1 MPKKVG
7 IVGGGITGLATALE
21 LVKKGY
27 AVSVFEGEKIG
38 GLASS
43 FKTKKGEFLEE
54 TYHHMFKTDLELISL
69 LEELGLKYEF
79 RKATMGFYWN
89 NKVFDFGTES
99 SLLFFP
105 GLNFIDKIRFGLC
118 ILYLRFEND
127 WRKLEEIKAAD
138 WLRKVCGENVFNTIW
153 LPLLRTKFGS
163 KAEKVSMS
171 WIWGRINLRAKSRGI
186 NKELLGYI
194 DGSMQKLFEKLV
206 SVLKEKGVEI
216 TKSKIMS
223 IKRRNGKFFLDA
235 FGGFDSIVFTVPF
248 PIFLNITKSFRLD
261 SYAKKILGVDY
272 LGVQCMTFES
282 EKPLSSIYWLNLGT
296 NELPFGGIIEHTNF
310 IPKERYGTHLF
321 YLFNYCSWDDKIFN
335 DSEQTVEKKYLD
347 GLKKVFPEA
356 DLSSIKKINFFR
368 NRFATP
374 IYAVNHSKKIPPM
387 ETPVKGVFV
396 SNTAYIYPFDRSLN
410 YSIELAKK
418 TAEKVGSFLEHC

>member
-54 TYHHMFKTDLELISL
+54 TYHNMFKTDLELISL

-127 WRKLEEIKAAD
+127 WRKLEEIKAAY

-153 LPLLRTKFGS
+153 LPL
-163 KAEKVSMS
+163 
-171 WIWGRINLRAKSRGI
+171 
-186 NKELLGYI
+186 
-194 DGSMQKLFEKLV
+194 
-206 SVLKEKGVEI
+206 
-216 TKSKIMS
+216 
-223 IKRRNGKFFLDA
+223 
-235 FGGFDSIVFTVPF
+235 
-248 PIFLNITKSFRLD
+248 
-261 SYAKKILGVDY
+261 
-272 LGVQCMTFES
+272 
-282 EKPLSSIYWLNLGT
+282 
-296 NELPFGGIIEHTNF
+296 
-310 IPKERYGTHLF
+310 
-321 YLFNYCSWDDKIFN
+321 
-335 DSEQTVEKKYLD
+335 
-347 GLKKVFPEA
+347 
-356 DLSSIKKINFFR
+356 
-368 NRFATP
+368 
-374 IYAVNHSKKIPPM
+374 
-387 ETPVKGVFV
+387 
-396 SNTAYIYPFDRSLN
+396 
-410 YSIELAKK
+410 
-418 TAEKVGSFLEHC
+418 